1 MAVTMTQDTPA
12 TPVPAAEIAR
22 AASDKT
28 PRSLAEWVEKLSDK
42 GMPVFAKT
50 VKDIAG
56 VASDR
61 ESSAAELSRV
71 ILQDAAMTARL
82 LRVANSPMYGLSQS
96 GRGVSTVS
104 RAVVLLGFDTVRSLC
119 LSIAVIDALSSG
131 AQKTRVAE
139 QMARAFHAA
148 VQARSFAVKRR
159 DTSPEEV
166 FIATLL
172 CNIGDLAFW
181 SMQSDI
187 APKLDAALQRPDCNR
202 ADAERAALGF
212 ELNELGLGLARKWQL
227 GKLLEN
233 TLANKGDSDPR
244 VGSVRLA
251 QELARRAEKGWDSPE
266 VRQFM
271 GRVAEALY
279 MPLQDVTKLV
289 HENAN
294 EAAKAVQYFGGGTA
308 AERIPLPNAQHK
320 PDAQHKP
327 HAQHGADAQ
336 RNAAEH
342 RPGAPRQDDAKAQF
356 IAPDPMLQL
365 TILRELSGVMDGQH
379 DINLLLEMVL
389 EGISRGIG
397 MDRSLFAMLNP
408 ERTRLRARYALGWDK
423 DDMREHFLFEISPL
437 KANVFSHAL
446 EARQPLWVGGPDA
459 DPRLARLKTPEVLE
473 LTGDAQFFIMPV
485 EINSRSIGL
494 FYADRKSSGRA
505 LDEDSYMAFRHFCQ
519 QANLALAQTRRGR

>member
-1 MAVTMTQDTPA
+1 MAVPMNLDTPE
-12 TPVPAAEIAR
+12 TLNPDAETLQD
-22 AASDKT
+22 ASDKT

-42 GMPVFAKT
+42 GMPVFART

-56 VASDR
+56 VATDR

-82 LRVANSPMYGLSQS
+82 LRVANSPMYSMSLS
-96 GRGVSTVS
+96 GRSISTVS
-104 RAVVLLGFDTVRSLC
+104 RAVILLGFDTVRSLC

-159 DTSPEEV
+159 DPSPEEV

-181 SMQSDI
+181 SSKSDI
-187 APKLDAALQRPDCNR
+187 APKLDAALQRPGCNR
-202 ADAERAALGF
+202 ARAEREVLGF
-212 ELNELGLGLARKWQL
+212 ELDELSLGLARKWQL

-233 TLANKGDSDPR
+233 TLENKGDSNPR
-244 VGSVRLA
+244 VSSVRLA
-251 QELARRAEKGWDSPE
+251 QELAHTAEKGWDSPE
-266 VRQFM
+266 VKQFM

-279 MPLQDVTKLV
+279 LPLQDVTKLV
-289 HENAN
+289 HENAS
-294 EAAKAVQYFGGGTA
+294 EAAKAAQYFGVGA
-308 AERIPLPNAQHK
+308 AVERIPLPES
-320 PDAQHKP
+320 
-327 HAQHGADAQ
+327 Q
-336 RNAAEH
+336 RKAAEH
-342 RPGAPRQDDAKAQF
+342 RPGAVLRQDDAKAQF

-365 TILRELSGVMDGQH
+365 TILRELSGMMDGQH

-397 MDRSLFAMLNP
+397 MDRALFAMLNP

-423 DDMREHFLFEISPL
+423 DDMREKFLFDISPL
-437 KANVFSHAL
+437 QANVFSHVL
-446 EARQPLWVGGPDA
+446 ETRQPLWFGPNA
-459 DPRLARLKTPEVLE
+459 DPRLAKLVTPVVRE
-473 LTGDAQFFIMPV
+473 LTGDAQFFVMPV
-485 EINSRSIGL
+485 EINGRSIGL
-494 FYADRKSSGRA
+494 FYADRKPSGRA

-519 QANLALAQTRRGR
+519 QANLALAQSRRGR

>member
-1 MAVTMTQDTPA
+1 MTQNKDSAEPPISDA
-12 TPVPAAEIAR
+12 EAPPAA
-22 AASDKT
+22 SGKT
-28 PRSLAEWVEKLSDK
+28 PRSLVEWIEKLSDK

-56 VASDR
+56 VAADR

-82 LRVANSPMYGLSQS
+82 LRVANSPMYSMSLS
-96 GRGVSTVS
+96 GRGISTVS
-104 RAVVLLGFDTVRSLC
+104 RAVILLGFDTVRSLC
-119 LSIAVIDALSSG
+119 LSIAVIDALSNS

-139 QMARAFHAA
+139 HMARAFHAA

-159 DTSPEEV
+159 DPSPEEV

-181 SMQSDI
+181 SMQSDSV
-187 APKLDAALQRPDCNR
+187 PKLDAALRRPGYDHAR
-202 ADAERAALGF
+202 AEREVLGF
-212 ELNELGLGLARKWQL
+212 ELDQLGLGLARKWQL

-233 TLANKGDSDPR
+233 TLENKGDSNPR
-244 VGSVRLA
+244 VGSVRMA
-251 QELARRAEKGWDSPE
+251 QELARKAEQGWDSPE
-266 VRQFM
+266 VKHFM
-271 GRVAEALY
+271 GRMAEALY
-279 MPLQDVTKLV
+279 MPLEDVTKLV

-294 EAAKAVQYFGGGTA
+294 EAAKAAHYFGGGRA
-308 AERIPLPNAQHK
+308 AEHIPL
-320 PDAQHKP
+320 PDAQHK
-327 HAQHGADAQ
+327 ADAQ
-336 RNAAEH
+336 HKMAAQH
-342 RPGAPRQDDAKAQF
+342 KADPQRLGAVLRHDDAKAQF
-356 IAPDPMLQL
+356 IAPDPLLQL
-365 TILRELSGVMDGQH
+365 TILRELSSMMDGQH

-397 MDRSLFAMLNP
+397 MDRALFAMLNA

-423 DDMREHFLFEISPL
+423 DDMREHFLFDISPL

-446 EARQPLWVGGPDA
+446 EARQPLWFGGPDA
-459 DPRLARLKTPEVLE
+459 DPRLAKLITPEVRE
-473 LTGDAQFFIMPV
+473 LTGAAQFFVMPV
-485 EINSRSIGL
+485 EINGRSIGL

-505 LDEDSYMAFRHFCQ
+505 LEEDSYQAFRHFCQ